1 MFSMPYIEFIW
12 DFDDDPNG
20 NVRHIAEHG
29 LTKEDVEEVVC
40 NPSKTNVSQS
50 SGRPVAFGHTS
61 WGGFIAVVYE
71 GAGNDVVYPVT
82 AFELEE

>member
-29 LTKEDVEEVVC
+29 LTKEDVEEVVL
-40 NPSKTNVSQS
+40 PSM
-50 SGRPVAFGHTS
+50 RLLLH
-61 WGGFIAVVYE
+61 
-71 GAGNDVVYPVT
+71 
-82 AFELEE
+82 